1 MKKFILLF
9 LAPLLCATCHKVAAQ
24 ELPVKME
31 ELNAVQ
37 FRDAVV
43 KSSGTA
49 VLPIGVLEKHGPHM
63 PLGTDVYTARA
74 LALKA
79 AEKEY
84 VVVFPWYYFS
94 QINEAKHQPGTIA
107 YSPELVWA
115 VLQET
120 LDELSRN
127 GFEKIIIV
135 NGHGGNNAFLEY
147 FCQCQLAQKR
157 DYTLYWYKT
166 YYDPEAVKKAE
177 ALSMHDAGEQHAGN
191 RETSMVKSLVPDLV
205 HPELADTQPGVNMDR
220 IGNLS
225 HVYTGIWWYASYPNH
240 YAGDGSKATEEA
252 GRIVVDSVVE
262 DLVKVIR
269 EIKADTNVPSL
280 QSRYFIEAESPLD
293 TKQPY

>member
-1 MKKFILLF
+1 MKPILLF
-9 LAPLLCATCHKVAAQ
+9 LAPLFCMASMQVTAQ
-24 ELPVKME
+24 QLSVKME

-37 FRDAVV
+37 FRDAVE
-43 KSSGTA
+43 KSFRTA
-49 VLPIGVLEKHGPHM
+49 ILPIGVLEKHGPHM
-63 PLGTDVYTARA
+63 PLGTDVYTARE

-79 AEKEY
+79 AGKEY
-84 VVVFPWYYFS
+84 AVVFPWYYFS

-107 YSPELVWA
+107 YSPELIWS

-120 LDELSRN
+120 LDELARN

-157 DYTLYWYKT
+157 DYSLYWYKT
-166 YYDPEAVKKAE
+166 YYDPEAIRKAE

-191 RETSMVKSLVPDLV
+191 RETSMVKSIVPELV
-205 HPELADTQPGVNMDR
+205 HPELADSQPGVDLDR

-240 YAGDGSKATEEA
+240 YAGDGSKATQEA
-252 GRIVVDSVVE
+252 GEIVIDSVVK
-262 DLVKVIR
+262 DLVRVIR

-280 QSRYFIEAESPLD
+280 QSRYFIEAEAPLE
-293 TKQPY
+293 TNQPY